1 MLGSFSD
8 TRGSFSDFLLSITA
22 KKKDAKSVMRSE
34 RSMVSSETKLFTNS
48 ASGLN
53 DVRKNYYVLIRF
65 AQTNVN
71 YLPLK

>member
-34 RSMVSSETKLFTNS
+34 RSMVSSETKLFTS
-48 ASGLN
+48 SVSGLN
-53 DVRKNYYVLIRF
+53 DVRKNCEF
-65 AQTNVN
+65 A
-71 YLPLK
+71 P